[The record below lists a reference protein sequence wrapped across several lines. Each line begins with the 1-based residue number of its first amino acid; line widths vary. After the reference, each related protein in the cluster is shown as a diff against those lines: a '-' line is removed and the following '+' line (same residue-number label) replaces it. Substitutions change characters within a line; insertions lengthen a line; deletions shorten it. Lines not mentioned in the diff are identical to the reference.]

1 MIQPVQIRN
10 ISLSE
15 GRLMILHRSQWQRAH
30 WPQTDHLP
38 DLAVGQD
45 LDMKRQKSVW
55 TLVLIKVKFAK
66 KAGSSGSLTL
76 IEVFIGFLES
86 LVWYLQSICQVYQ
99 T

>member
-1 MIQPVQIRN
+1 MVPNIINSDNVLCLDPRYKSHAKTFFFKEIILLVIQPVQIRN

-45 LDMKRQKSVW
+45 LEMKRQESV
-55 TLVLIKVKFAK
+55 
-66 KAGSSGSLTL
+66 
-76 IEVFIGFLES
+76 
-86 LVWYLQSICQVYQ
+86 
-99 T
+99 